1 MKKALLI
8 MSLVLLAV
16 AAQAQIKM
24 HSNGRL
30 TFQTVANST
39 TQGVSIGPAPNWNV
53 DINGPVFMK
62 KCGYFMNPAT
72 PPFTWMSAC
81 VTSNA
86 TAKCWIVSYPGWN
99 GNTFYVL
106 GDGTVYSSQSRTI
119 SRLDTEDSR
128 GVDTDPIDGDEA
140 ISILSSLNGYYV
152 APQNQETPDFEN
164 NENVSPEAVEA
175 MVADLTKRT
184 AELSAI
190 ELSHIFPDAV
200 RTDPQ
205 NRLCIDYQSVVTM
218 LVEAVKEQ
226 QRVIEAM
233 RAVLEANGLMEPEK
247 P

>member
-1 MKKALLI
+1 MKKALLTLSI
-8 MSLVLLAV
+8 VLLAV
-16 AAQAQIKM
+16 AAQAQIKL

-30 TFQTVANST
+30 TFQTVANT
-39 TQGVSIGPAPNWNV
+39 TIEGISIGPAPNWTV

-62 KCGYFMNPAT
+62 KCGYFTNPST
-72 PPFTWMSAC
+72 TSFVWMSAC

-86 TAKCWIVSYPGWN
+86 NAKCWVVSYPGWN

-106 GDGTVYSSQSRTI
+106 GDGTVYSSQNRTI
-119 SRLDTEDSR
+119 SRLDSDNAKGIEIE
-128 GVDTDPIDGDEA
+128 PMEGDEA
-140 ISILSSLNGYYV
+140 ISILSGLNGYYV

-164 NENVSPEAVEA
+164 NENVAPEAVEA
-175 MVADLTKRT
+175 MIADLTKRT
-184 AELSAI
+184 VELSAI

-205 NRLCIDYQSVVTM
+205 NHLCIDYQSVVTM

-233 RAVLEANGLMEPEK
+233 RAVLEANGLMETEK
-247 P
+247 H